1 MSLETDILRDEER
14 DSAPPCTEPDYSSYD
29 LIELF
34 QLAKQ
39 GDEGAAAELS
49 RRSAPR
55 TSDFNYELRHPGH
68 GDQSTHNPHKGAAAY
83 APGAWKPVSPAQ
95 LAAMDK
101 AVIEDLYKQNRIA
114 RLGGDNPI
122 AVELRDRIASRYM
135 RERAQ
140 GETYVNGNIVV
151 RLPKGSK
158 LDEAQKQALFDDI
171 DNAAKF
177 TPAGMMGDMS
187 FPIEIS
193 VGRVSGRSRVG
204 EWGGSGVGGRMG
216 ISTAHVKQ
224 GGLTKTGE
232 LYTLNKPGGIFP
244 EQVPWHPSV
253 AIGKSEVSHTIFHEF
268 GHAVQDYKEKDGI
281 PASRYRFDY
290 VGVPFISKYATKN
303 GSERYAEHFSAWVL
317 GATDTLTQEIA
328 DHQGWRKP

>member
-1 MSLETDILRDEER
+1 MEAITDLQIPQSFTDVVRGEPTTLEEAISAYLNDPARLQEWL
-14 DSAPPCTEPDYSSYD
+14 DS
-29 LIELF
+29 
-34 QLAKQ
+34 
-39 GDEGAAAELS
+39 
-49 RRSAPR
+49 SATR
-55 TSDFNYELRHPGH
+55 IANFNYELRHPGH
-68 GDQSTHNPHKGAAAY
+68 GDQSVHNPHKGGGAPY
-83 APGAWKPVSPAQ
+83 APGAWRPVSPDE

-101 AVIEDLYKQNRIA
+101 AVIEDMYKQNRIA

-193 VGRVSGRSRVG
+193 VGRVSGRTRVG

-224 GGLTKTGE
+224 GGLIESGG
-232 LYTLNKPGGIFP
+232 LYTINKPNGIFP

-253 AIGKSEVSHTIFHEF
+253 AIGKSEVSHTILHEF
-268 GHAVQDYKEKDGI
+268 GHAVQDWKEKDGI

-290 VGVPFISKYATKN
+290 VGVPFISEYSRKN
-303 GSERYAEHFSAWVL
+303 SSERYAEHFSAWAL
-317 GATDTLTQEIA
+317 GATDALTQEIA
-328 DHQGWRKP
+328 DNQGWRKP